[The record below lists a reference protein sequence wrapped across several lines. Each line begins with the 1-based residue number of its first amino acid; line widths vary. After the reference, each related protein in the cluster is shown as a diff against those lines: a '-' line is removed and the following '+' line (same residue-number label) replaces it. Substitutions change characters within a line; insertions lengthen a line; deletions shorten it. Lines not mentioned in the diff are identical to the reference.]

1 MTRVAVIGA
10 SGRMGQALIEALAR
24 SDHLTLGA
32 ALTRPGHPDV
42 GQPVPNTSL
51 RFRDDIAHALDDVDL
66 AVDFAS
72 PTGLQSRAS
81 ACAATQTPWLLGTTG
96 LTPQQEATVVSTAKV
111 VPVLFSA
118 NTSLA
123 VNGFLDTVR
132 QLATVLGGDYDVDII
147 ELHHR
152 HKKDA
157 PSGTA
162 LELGDAIARG
172 WGLSLQD
179 VRVGAQARGERPRPS
194 IAFSSVRA
202 GAHAGEHRIL
212 FSGQGD
218 TIELVHRASHRGVF
232 AHGALRAGAWLVG
245 CPAGLYDM
253 ADFLAALRG
262 A

>member
-10 SGRMGQALIEALAR
+10 SGRMGEALIDALAR
-24 SDHLTLGA
+24 SDHLSLSA

-42 GQPVPNTSL
+42 GQRVPNTAL
-51 RFRDDIAHALDDVDL
+51 RFRDDLAHALDEVDI
-66 AVDFAS
+66 AIDFAS
-72 PTGLQSRAS
+72 ADGLQSRAN

-96 LTPQQEATVVSTAKV
+96 LTREQEATVVSTAKL

-123 VNGFLDTVR
+123 VNGFFDAVR
-132 QLATVLGGDYDVDII
+132 QMAAVLGGDYDVDII

-152 HKKDA
+152 YKKDR

-162 LELGDAIARG
+162 LELGRAVARG
-172 WGLSLQD
+172 WGVSLRE
-179 VRVGAQARGERPRPS
+179 VRVKPDLQGDRPRPS
-194 IAFSSVRA
+194 IAFSSIRA

-212 FSGQGD
+212 FAGRDD
-218 TIELVHRASHRGVF
+218 TVELVHRASHRSVF
-232 AHGALRAGAWLVG
+232 ANGALRAGAWLVG